1 MNNLLSSLAAQGGL
15 GGFGGVTQYISHYFN
30 ILFIAES
37 TSRDKSW

>member
-37 TSRDKSW
+37 TS